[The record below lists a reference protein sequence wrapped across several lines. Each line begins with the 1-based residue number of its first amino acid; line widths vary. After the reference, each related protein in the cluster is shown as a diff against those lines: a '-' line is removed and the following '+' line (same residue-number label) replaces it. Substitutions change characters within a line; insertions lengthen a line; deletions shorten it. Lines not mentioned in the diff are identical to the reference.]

1 MGKAGKGIGWK
12 QGVEQTKGRSEVR
25 QAFSERGGI
34 KSQEQGQRMCSCV
47 DRFVRPV
54 AAMLAHPCRN
64 LVAPRA
70 DGGDDSLAARLQG
83 AGGCG
88 IKGIIFGPASAVSFP
103 YTGTLCRPCT
113 ACSVC
118 MSGLPGPPVRLS
130 ACPPVRL
137 SDVQVFALAVPVAA
151 M

>member
-1 MGKAGKGIGWK
+1 
-12 QGVEQTKGRSEVR
+12 
-25 QAFSERGGI
+25 
-34 KSQEQGQRMCSCV
+34 MCSCV
-47 DRFVRPV
+47 DRFDRFVRPV

-88 IKGIIFGPASAVSFP
+88 IKGIIFGPVSAVSFP
-103 YTGTLCRPCT
+103 CTGTLCRPCT

-118 MSGLPGPPVRLS
+118 MSGLPGPPGPPVRLS